1 MKKKLLNP
9 LLISS
14 VVTILA
20 VSGLTG
26 CGSKE
31 QETEVT
37 EAAETDKE
45 EKESED
51 KVSEALQEAGAE
63 QPAEEQQEEAVAEE
77 ADIDIDKML
86 ENYYKKD
93 LLEAEGLIDLPAGF
107 EITNTEKH
115 MENYSIG
122 ERLFQETGVC
132 YHAIWDYD
140 KDDQDEM
147 LVLLLDEN
155 EDRTA
160 SKIHAKMYE
169 VLDGK
174 VVEAA
179 ELESFFNW
187 MQFDTTQSTEILL
200 RETKDW
206 FYLAEEAKGYSTI
219 YADGSAYAIRVAHY
233 DGTDFVV
240 DLAKQ
245 MSGSDF
251 SGTENEVADTAR
263 LLTYVGFDHS
273 AETLTYEYN
282 FNRKDDLLSV
292 FYMTAEPLSSL
303 DKYYHSGNISDVP
316 AYIVRLFAGRE

>member
-1 MKKKLLNP
+1 MKKKSLNP
-9 LLISS
+9 LLILSA
-14 VVTILA
+14 VTILTM
-20 VSGLTG
+20 SGLTG
-26 CGSKE
+26 CGSDEKE
-31 QETEVT
+31 AEVIEETEV
-37 EAAETDKE
+37 KE
-45 EKESED
+45 EKETAEEKTSAD
-51 KVSEALQEAGAE
+51 IQEAETESTEA
-63 QPAEEQQEEAVAEE
+63 AQQEEATETDELDV
-77 ADIDIDKML
+77 DKML
-86 ENYYKKD
+86 ESYYAKD
-93 LLEAEGLIDLPAGF
+93 LLEAEGLIELPAGF

-122 ERLFQETGVC
+122 ERLFQETGIC

-169 VLDGK
+169 VLDGE
-174 VVEAA
+174 VVETA
-179 ELESFFNW
+179 ELESFFDW

-206 FYLAEEAKGYSTI
+206 FYLAEEAKGFSTI

-316 AYIVRLFAGRE
+316 AYIIRLFAGRE